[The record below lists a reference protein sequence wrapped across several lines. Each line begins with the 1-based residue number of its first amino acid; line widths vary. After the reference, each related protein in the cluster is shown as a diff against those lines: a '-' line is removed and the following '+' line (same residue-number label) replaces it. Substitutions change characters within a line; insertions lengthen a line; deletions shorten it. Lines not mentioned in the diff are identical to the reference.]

1 MTINNN
7 KNNDINNTSKDNK
20 HYGLMTAISMIVGIV
35 VGSGIFFKGDDV
47 LKYTGGNVLLGVLVF
62 CIGAFGI
69 IFGSL
74 TLIEFSVR
82 TKKNGGVAGYFE
94 DFISKSIASGF
105 GWFQTFVYYPTLI
118 AVIGWVCG
126 IYTCSLL
133 GLDST
138 LELEIILGLLHIV
151 IFYVINIVSVKVGG
165 YFQNLTTIIKLI
177 PLLGIA
183 IISIFWSAANPTIPE
198 GVELL
203 TKSEVGIGWLSAL
216 VPIAYSFDGWVVATS
231 ITNEVRNPRKNM
243 TLALIIGP
251 IIVLGVYILYFLGLN
266 KFLGPDYI
274 LSTGDD
280 AINKVGEILMGSNG
294 SNIILLFIT
303 IAVMGVLNGVILG
316 SLRMPQAIASKKMI
330 PHGERVALINPYNGL
345 STLSCIISFISSV
358 IWIFIHYITQKS
370 GLLAGD
376 ISELSIVFSYI
387 CYVVLY
393 IKVIKMK
400 KDNEISSYFKGII
413 CPIFAIIGSAI
424 IFIGGII
431 SSPIYT
437 TVFILICILVTLAG
451 YLYYRYGVNAG

>member
-133 GLDST
+133 GLDNT

-274 LSTGDD
+274 LST
-280 AINKVGEILMGSNG
+280 
-294 SNIILLFIT
+294 
-303 IAVMGVLNGVILG
+303 
-316 SLRMPQAIASKKMI
+316 
-330 PHGERVALINPYNGL
+330 
-345 STLSCIISFISSV
+345 
-358 IWIFIHYITQKS
+358 
-370 GLLAGD
+370 
-376 ISELSIVFSYI
+376 
-387 CYVVLY
+387 
-393 IKVIKMK
+393 
-400 KDNEISSYFKGII
+400 
-413 CPIFAIIGSAI
+413 
-424 IFIGGII
+424 
-431 SSPIYT
+431 
-437 TVFILICILVTLAG
+437 
-451 YLYYRYGVNAG
+451 